1 MVNEMTDRVYSEFEV
16 REQGIKFKGKDS
28 YVSSSCVGTSEEEL
42 EVKTITKKCRGVVK
56 KTKSKGTGTGTL
68 KESLHIPYDV
78 FVEAYGMDLSGLK
91 PGVYAYGTDSKHKE
105 MSIVQRV
112 YDEDDVM
119 KLKAYPNCIIKSNM
133 ARKVENGAEEVAETE
148 LEISV
153 MPDDYGI
160 GMYEMIA
167 DEKADQ
173 ELIEKWMTEFTPD
186 LVHTVVA
193 ASETGDE

>member
-1 MVNEMTDRVYSEFEV
+1 
-16 REQGIKFKGKDS
+16 
-28 YVSSSCVGTSEEEL
+28 
-42 EVKTITKKCRGVVK
+42 
-56 KTKSKGTGTGTL
+56 
-68 KESLHIPYDV
+68 
-78 FVEAYGMDLSGLK
+78 
-91 PGVYAYGTDSKHKE
+91 
-105 MSIVQRV
+105 
-112 YDEDDVM
+112 
-119 KLKAYPNCIIKSNM
+119 M
-133 ARKVENGAEEVAETE
+133 ARKIENGAEEVAETE

-173 ELIEKWMTEFTPD
+173 ELIKKWMTEFTPD